1 VREDDERSAAVKSW
15 PCFYEFGSASA
26 GSEMRSGDGF
36 AGTGTGTTDDD
47 LDLLRSVREMSEFGE
62 ISSRGG

>member
-1 VREDDERSAAVKSW
+1 
-15 PCFYEFGSASA
+15 
-26 GSEMRSGDGF
+26 MRSGDGF